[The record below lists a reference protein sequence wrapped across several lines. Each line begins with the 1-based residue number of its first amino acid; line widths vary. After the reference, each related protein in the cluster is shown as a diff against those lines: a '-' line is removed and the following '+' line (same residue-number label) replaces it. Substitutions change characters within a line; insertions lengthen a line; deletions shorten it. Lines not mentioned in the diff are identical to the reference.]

1 MCQCVI
7 YNDKKYCTQEEL
19 RGICPEGLAYINLD
33 LRYEPQMCLCPVDLR
48 LTGEDNG
55 YDVDEDSDPFDVIF
69 TRKAGLK

>member
-33 LRYEPQMCLCPVDLR
+33 LRYEPQMCLCPVDFEK
-48 LTGEDNG
+48 TADMNG
-55 YDVDEDSDPFDVIF
+55 YRYKVDFDIDAFNVIF
-69 TRKAGLK
+69 EDRT

>member
-1 MCQCVI
+1 M
-7 YNDKKYCTQEEL
+7 E
-19 RGICPEGLAYINLD
+19 ICPNGIFVCEYHPD
-33 LRYEPQMCLCPVDLR
+33 TCLCPVDLR

>member
-1 MCQCVI
+1 M
-7 YNDKKYCTQEEL
+7 E
-19 RGICPEGLAYINLD
+19 ICPNGIFCGGYQPD
-33 LRYEPQMCLCPVDLR
+33 MCLCPVDLR